1 MAFSTTSLSLQEG
14 PSIGKTRTF
23 DTIWGGRNRF
33 VHAEP
38 TREKRAEMWQKVDKA
53 VSIRIGRGGLI
64 VVYVA
69 VWTIAELC

>member
-1 MAFSTTSLSLQEG
+1 M
-14 PSIGKTRTF
+14 
-23 DTIWGGRNRF
+23 
-33 VHAEP
+33 HAEP